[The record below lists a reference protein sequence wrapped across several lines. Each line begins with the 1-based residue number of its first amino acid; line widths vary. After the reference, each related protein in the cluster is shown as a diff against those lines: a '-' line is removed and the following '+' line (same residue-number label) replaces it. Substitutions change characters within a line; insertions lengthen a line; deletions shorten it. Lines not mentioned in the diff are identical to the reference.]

1 MVHTE
6 QDRRENKISV
16 ENIVKSVIKRSVKG
30 SAVIEMSYI
39 IPLFLGLFVLIMH
52 AVFYYHDKAVL
63 NGAASETAILGVQA
77 ERRADT
83 EYDLEGFFR
92 ERTSGKLIYMTD
104 VDVSVAETDE
114 DVTVTADAQRSFM
127 KLQISQKAL
136 SVKPEENIRRMN

>member
-1 MVHTE
+1 
-6 QDRRENKISV
+6 
-16 ENIVKSVIKRSVKG
+16 
-30 SAVIEMSYI
+30 MSYI

-104 VDVSVAETDE
+104 VDISVSETDE
-114 DVTVTADAQRSFM
+114 EIIVTADAQRSFM
-127 KLQISQKAL
+127 KLKISQKAL
-136 SVKPEENIRRMN
+136 IVKPEENIRRMN

>member
-1 MVHTE
+1 MHTE

-16 ENIVKSVIKRSVKG
+16 ENIVKSTIKRSVKG
-30 SAVIEMSYI
+30 STVIEMSYI

-92 ERTSGKLIYMTD
+92 ERTSGKLIYMTE
-104 VDVSVAETDE
+104 VDVSVTETDE
-114 DVTVTADAQRSFM
+114 DVTVNADAQRSFM
-127 KLQISQKAL
+127 KLKISQKAL
-136 SVKPEENIRRMN
+136 IVKPEENIRRMN

>member
-30 SAVIEMSYI
+30 RAVIEMSYI

-104 VDVSVAETDE
+104 VDVSVTETDE

-127 KLQISQKAL
+127 KLKISQKAL
-136 SVKPEENIRRMN
+136 IVKPEGNIRRMN

>member
-1 MVHTE
+1 
-6 QDRRENKISV
+6 
-16 ENIVKSVIKRSVKG
+16 
-30 SAVIEMSYI
+30 MSYI

-83 EYDLEGFFR
+83 EYDLEEFFR

-104 VDVSVAETDE
+104 VDISVSETDE
-114 DVTVTADAQRSFM
+114 EITVNAAAQRSFM
-127 KLQISQKAL
+127 KMKISQKAL
-136 SVKPEENIRRMN
+136 IVKPEENIRRMN

>member
-1 MVHTE
+1 MAHTE
-6 QDRRENKISV
+6 QDRRENRIPVK
-16 ENIVKSVIKRSVKG
+16 NIVKSTIKRTVKG
-30 SAVIEMSYI
+30 STVIEMSYI

-83 EYDLEGFFR
+83 EYDLEEFFR

-104 VDVSVAETDE
+104 VDISVSETDE
-114 DVTVTADAQRSFM
+114 EITVNAAAQRSFM
-127 KLQISQKAL
+127 KMKISQKAL
-136 SVKPEENIRRMN
+136 IIKPEKNIRRMN

>member
-1 MVHTE
+1 MAHTE
-6 QDRRENKISV
+6 QDRGEKRIT
-16 ENIVKSVIKRSVKG
+16 VKSTVKG
-30 SAVIEMSYI
+30 STVIM
-39 IPLFLGLFVLIMH
+39 PLFLGLFVLIMH

-104 VDVSVAETDE
+104 VDISVSETGEEITVA
-114 DVTVTADAQRSFM
+114 ASAQRSFM
-127 KLQISQKAL
+127 KLKISQKAL
-136 SVKPEENIRRMN
+136 IVKPEENIRRMS